1 MTFGMT
7 ETGAMER
14 TVTESVPTHSTTTTL
29 ELPRLSDFPADT
41 PLKWT
46 WACRSLSPS
55 ADYRILPDRQLPPRP
70 GDCVLVQIESLGYHG
85 RIMTVG
91 SDRQRL
97 YEGDCLVA
105 VLGNRYATDAYEGE
119 VDGLDDLHI
128 LTGAGMVGTVKSK
141 FQSMKRPTQF
151 SCLGS
156 PTTENGARINL
167 KSTPRPT
174 SDIDRS
180 LDNVVL
186 LVGTSM
192 NSGKTTT
199 AAKLSK
205 ALLRSGLRVAACKV
219 TGSVSH
225 RDLHELQATGV
236 QDVRDFSDYGL
247 PSTYQCEEQELLNVF
262 EAMLSD
268 AARANPD
275 VVVMEI
281 ADGVLQRETQM
292 LLNSE
297 VVRPRVRGVVLAAG
311 CAPSALFGAA
321 QVKSYGHDVAAVSGC
336 ITSSPLFMREFSQQC
351 DIPIGSSCDRGEHLA
366 SLVMERC
373 GLSC

>member
-1 MTFGMT
+1 MSFVATQNAAP
-7 ETGAMER
+7 ESGAQ
-14 TVTESVPTHSTTTTL
+14 SLTTTL
-29 ELPRLSDFPADT
+29 ELPRLSDFPDQT

-46 WACRSLSPS
+46 WACRSLSPE

-70 GDCVLVQIESLGYHG
+70 GDCVLVQIESLGYHN
-85 RIMTVG
+85 RIMTG

-97 YEGDCLVA
+97 YEGDCLVG

-119 VDGLDDLHI
+119 VDSLDDLHI
-128 LTGAGMVGTVKSK
+128 LTGAGMIGTVKSK
-141 FQSMKRPTQF
+141 YERMKRPTQLTY
-151 SCLGS
+151 LGYLA
-156 PTTENGARINL
+156 TENGARINL
-167 KSTPRPT
+167 KSSQRPP

-205 ALLRSGLRVAACKV
+205 ALLRNGLRVAACKV

-236 QDVRDFSDYGL
+236 HDVRDFSDYGF
-247 PSTYQCEEQELLNVF
+247 PSTYMCEEPELLNVF
-262 EAMLSD
+262 EAILSD
-268 AARANPD
+268 AAKANPD

-292 LLNSE
+292 LLTSE

-321 QVKSYGHDVAAVSGC
+321 QVKSYGHEVAAVSGC
-336 ITSSPLFMREFSQQC
+336 ITNSPLFMREFAQQC
-351 DIPIGSSCDRGEHLA
+351 DIPMGSSVDRGEHLA
-366 SLVMERC
+366 QLVMERC

>member
-70 GDCVLVQIESLGYHG
+70 GDCVLVQIDTLGYHQ
-85 RIMTVG
+85 RIMTG
-91 SDRQRL
+91 NDRQRL
-97 YEGDCLVA
+97 YEGDCLVG
-105 VLGNRYATDAYEGE
+105 VFGNRYATDAYEGE

-128 LTGAGMVGTVKSK
+128 LTGAGMIGTVRSK
-141 FQSMKRPTQF
+141 YQRMKQPTRLTY
-151 SCLGS
+151 LGYL
-156 PTTENGARINL
+156 TTENGARINL
-167 KSTPRPT
+167 KSSQRPP
-174 SDIDRS
+174 SDVDRS

-205 ALLRSGLRVAACKV
+205 ALLRGGLRVAACKV

-236 QDVRDFSDYGL
+236 HDVRDFSDYGL
-247 PSTYQCEEQELLNVF
+247 PSTYQCDEQELLGVF
-262 EAMLSD
+262 ESMLSD

-292 LLNSE
+292 LLTSD

-321 QVKSYGHDVAAVSGC
+321 QVKTYGHEVAAISGC
-336 ITSSPLFMREFSQQC
+336 ITNSPLFMREFSQQC
-351 DIPIGSSCDRGEHLA
+351 DLPIGSSVDRGEHLA
-366 SLVMERC
+366 QLVMERC
-373 GLSC
+373 RLSC